1 MGKRNAAAAIVD
13 ADRLQQFET
22 PPKRIKHHH
31 GPGSATDTAP
41 VATTDSSPAIAFE
54 PSSPNISASEFELSK
69 EFVDGTL
76 LMDLTL
82 KQWRIGKPIGK
93 GSFGEIF
100 LASDDINTPVTSE
113 NAKYVVKIEPHS
125 NGPLFVE
132 IHCLLNTAKRT
143 ETNVIPPGMP
153 EYIASGSHL
162 FGDVRYR
169 FLILKRYQR
178 DLHSLIKNKRVNPK
192 SIPVIACQILDVLE
206 HLHDQGYVHSDIKA
220 ENLMI
225 GTVEEVATLNGQNGM
240 DDNPHHRTNG
250 VVTLPEGKASR
261 RGKKASAELLINGGG
276 AATVQENGLYYHQE
290 QEMCT
295 RGRNLRPLK
304 TVTYRDLSDED
315 ERSGSA
321 GGSTAA
327 AVASR
332 SRANLPKRRGRKR
345 KEDSSFSCSISPRR
359 SGYEELK
366 AATEEAHWQELKR
379 AALPKAPVEVQMPAE
394 ERIHLIDFGLASK
407 FVDSTDRHRPFCM
420 DQRRAHD
427 GTLEFTSRDAHM
439 GAHARRSDL
448 ECLGYNL
455 VYWSRGFLPW
465 KDEKLLNQP
474 EQVHRMKEYFM
485 IDVREMLRLI
495 YGDDCPAYLG
505 EFLAY
510 VGKLTYDERPDYQY
524 CKSLFYKELKRLGCP
539 VSRAQPL
546 RLDVNAIVQFSEPLT
561 AQDEAEITNKIN
573 HVKSLMKLGA
583 LIPYRESTLHSKAS
597 SPKNLRSK
605 RSDANGRN
613 SLALAASTTTTPT
626 TTTVTDG
633 GAAATVAASVPNATT
648 TVCTRKKEKQF
659 SCEEIFATD
668 ADQIARDRAEKEF
681 LRAEKMEETVI
692 RYTGK
697 PTYAIQELL
706 ERKSRGH
713 SLGGGLE
720 YTESEGYIKGYTK
733 PMMDI
738 LRKRQS
744 QLFLQIAEMNTT
756 ADKSAEA
763 SRTKGLLNGD
773 SKKKGSMPSDSEN
786 APMEQDSDDAVAEE
800 NEEEV
805 EEEEEEE
812 GEDEEEEEEA
822 DEEVEE
828 VEEGTATPQ
837 GNDLEDDEDDVSVK
851 LSKYEQDD
859 DFELA
864 SDDEDE
870 EDLVEDDE
878 KDGASEE
885 IEDEEVEDY
894 EEEEE
899 DEEEEEE
906 EEDEEEEEEQT
917 VTQNGYGSRESSAYR
932 RRRKTVSKSRSKKE
946 DTDSDF
952 INDGGCEMEEAAT
965 YHSNLPDEGVDEEE
979 EDNVEGDE
987 EDQQD
992 SDFNDQ
998 DSTATGSDVV
1008 MAPKQ
1013 KRRVDKPPPRSDGP
1027 HAQKSHATFA
1037 DRKADKGRH
1046 RRGDKN
1052 GSKKSLRR
1060 NHDEHEEEATDDDDH
1075 RHRAT
1080 AKQRSQ
1086 RHRKK
1091 SRHQVLDDGDGD
1103 NARAELDD
1111 GRETVRKQQNHHH
1124 HYNNNNHCN
1133 SKAYYGDVDDSSH
1146 DMAPPPPSTDR
1157 LTDRNA
1163 SMYRYVKRRK
1173 SGLRERIRPTD
1184 RGTDYADNMQRKRKA
1199 ALQNKRRRE
1208 SAALHGQL
1216 DSTAV
1221 PMAGEDDYSCS
1232 SSGSSSS
1239 SSASSRSSSSL
1250 CTSNRIRA
1258 ISQSSSAASL
1268 DSGSIVVSIPTK
1280 ARHGRK
1286 RKQVS
1291 AVSSRD
1297 SSGTRQSS
1305 AKCRTTVEKTTGRPR
1320 KRTNVTDNDTGHS
1333 NSHWSPPN
1341 STATSRASSV
1351 SASGHHGAAQ
1361 EYGMNLPKRLA
1372 TLPEHHHQHHHHQN
1386 DDFID
1391 EDDGDD
1397 TRDVDYSPISTR
1409 RRRKATAGGTEALNG
1424 GTISRKASSS
1434 TAIRKRNDS
1443 KGTLRSVIVKGTG
1456 SAAPPPSLASSSAVN
1471 DIGGISLP
1479 RAYGSSSSVPRRL
1492 EHIQPPPP
1500 APVAAAA
1507 ALIHHHHQQR
1517 IRRPQ
1522 HHIAYPNYYRV
1533 NDQHHLPSTMLV
1545 RTYSRG

>member
-1 MGKRNAAAAIVD
+1 M
-13 ADRLQQFET
+13 
-22 PPKRIKHHH
+22 KHHH
-31 GPGSATDTAP
+31 GPAATTGTP
-41 VATTDSSPAIAFE
+41 VATATTDSPLAVATE
-54 PSSPNISASEFELSK
+54 PSSPNISTSEFTLSK

-100 LASDDINTPVTSE
+100 LASDDIDTPVTSE

-143 ETNVIPPGMP
+143 ETSIISPGMP

-162 FGDVRYR
+162 FKDVRYR

-192 SIPVIACQILDVLE
+192 SIPVIACQILDVLQ

-225 GTVEEVATLNGQNGM
+225 GTVEGAPAAHSGANSRLSNGPNGTV
-240 DDNPHHRTNG
+240 DHHHHHHHRSNG
-250 VVTLPEGKASR
+250 VDTLPEGKAAK
-261 RGKKASAELLINGGG
+261 RGKRTSVELLMVNGSGPANG
-276 AATVQENGLYYHQE
+276 PENGLYYHQE

-295 RGRNLRPLK
+295 RTRNLRPLK

-315 ERSGSA
+315 A
-321 GGSTAA
+321 ATAA
-327 AVASR
+327 TVR
-332 SRANLPKRRGRKR
+332 SRANMPKKRGRKR
-345 KEDSSFSCSISPRR
+345 KDDALFSCSISPRR

-379 AALPKAPVEVQMPAE
+379 AALPKAPVEDQTPAE

-485 IDVREMLRLI
+485 TDVREMLRLI

-524 CKSLFYKELKRLGCP
+524 CKALFYKELKRLGCP
-539 VSRAQPL
+539 VSRTQQL
-546 RLDVNAIVQFSEPLT
+546 RLDVNAIVQLSEPLT

-583 LIPYRESTLHSKAS
+583 LIPYRESMVHSKAS

-605 RSDANGRN
+605 RNDVNGKH
-613 SLALAASTTTTPT
+613 AHVPAATTATS
-626 TTTVTDG
+626 TTVTDG
-633 GAAATVAASVPNATT
+633 GGVVATVAAAAAASSVPNASTA
-648 TVCTRKKEKQF
+648 VCTRKKEKQF

-668 ADQIARDRAEKEF
+668 ADQIARDRAEQEF
-681 LRAEKMEETVI
+681 LRAEKMEETII

-744 QLFLQIAEMNTT
+744 QLFQQFQKEQTPV
-756 ADKSAEA
+756 D
-763 SRTKGLLNGD
+763 G
-773 SKKKGSMPSDSEN
+773 EN
-786 APMEQDSDDAVAEE
+786 DGPVEQDSADDDAVEE
-800 NEEEV
+800 DE
-805 EEEEEEE
+805 
-812 GEDEEEEEEA
+812 EDEEEEVE
-822 DEEVEE
+822 DEVEE
-828 VEEGTATPQ
+828 VSATPQ
-837 GNDLEDDEDDVSVK
+837 GGNDLEEDEYEAIVK
-851 LSKYEQDD
+851 LSTKYEQDD

-864 SDDEDE
+864 TEDEDE
-870 EDLVEDDE
+870 EAFEESFE
-878 KDGASEE
+878 KNLASEE
-885 IEDEEVEDY
+885 EEEEEDY
-894 EEEEE
+894 EEEEEEE

-906 EEDEEEEEEQT
+906 EEDEEEEEEEET
-917 VTQNGYGSRESSAYR
+917 VTQNGYGSRESAVYR
-932 RRRKTVSKSRSKKE
+932 HHRRKKESKSRSKKE

-952 INDGGCEMEEAAT
+952 INDGGCEVEEAVPD
-965 YHSNLPDEGVDEEE
+965 SNLPDADDDAEE
-979 EDNVEGDE
+979 V
-987 EDQQD
+987 QQD

-1008 MAPKQ
+1008 IAPKRRRRADRPAGRKSSD
-1013 KRRVDKPPPRSDGP
+1013 KRK
-1027 HAQKSHATFA
+1027 QKSHR
-1037 DRKADKGRH
+1037 DRGGGIERKEAKRRH
-1046 RRGDKN
+1046 RKN
-1052 GSKKSLRR
+1052 GSEKSTRST
-1060 NHDEHEEEATDDDDH
+1060 HDEREEEASDDEH
-1075 RHRAT
+1075 RHGTVKR
-1080 AKQRSQ
+1080 QRSG
-1086 RHRKK
+1086 HCKK
-1091 SRHQVLDDGDGD
+1091 PRHQVLDDGDGD
-1103 NARAELDD
+1103 NARAEADD
-1111 GRETVRKQQNHHH
+1111 GRETVRKRQNHQH

-1146 DMAPPPPSTDR
+1146 DMAPPPPTDA
-1157 LTDRNA
+1157 LPNRNA

-1184 RGTDYADNMQRKRKA
+1184 RGTDYAYNMQRKRKA

-1216 DSTAV
+1216 DPTVASLA
-1221 PMAGEDDYSCS
+1221 AEDDNSCS
-1232 SSGSSSS
+1232 STGSGSSSS
-1239 SSASSRSSSSL
+1239 SSSSSSSHSASSL
-1250 CTSNRIRA
+1250 CTSNRSRA
-1258 ISQSSSAASL
+1258 VSHSSSAASL
-1268 DSGSIVVSIPTK
+1268 DTGSIVVVASK
-1280 ARHGRK
+1280 ARRGRK
-1286 RKQVS
+1286 RKHDVS
-1291 AVSSRD
+1291 GVSSRD
-1297 SSGTRQSS
+1297 SSGTRQTS
-1305 AKCRTTVEKTTGRPR
+1305 AQCPTGATTGRSR
-1320 KRTNVTDNDTGHS
+1320 RRTTVTDNDTGHS

-1341 STATSRASSV
+1341 STATSRSSSV
-1351 SASGHHGAAQ
+1351 SASGHHGSGGTH

-1372 TLPEHHHQHHHHQN
+1372 TLPEQHHPHRQG

-1391 EDDGDD
+1391 DDDGDD

-1409 RRRKATAGGTEALNG
+1409 RRRKATAAGTEATNG
-1424 GTISRKASSS
+1424 GTVSRKANSS

-1443 KGTLRSVIVKGTG
+1443 KGTGVIGKGTG
-1456 SAAPPPSLASSSAVN
+1456 SKAPPPPPPSSSSSSSAAAVN
-1471 DIGGISLP
+1471 GGGISLP
-1479 RAYGSSSSVPRRL
+1479 PAYGSSSSIPRRL
-1492 EHIQPPPP
+1492 ELIQPPPP

-1507 ALIHHHHQQR
+1507 LIQHHQQR

-1522 HHIAYPNYYRV
+1522 HHMAYQNYYRV